1 MTARSVPMA
10 SLYLIASLSISLAA
24 IAVLA
29 GVSPLSAVMRAAVA
43 FMFFSALGW
52 VALFT
57 LRTTESQE
65 TAAEDQDDGL
75 GTHVD
80 VSVGPEENEQ
90 PLADGGQRNG
100 STFKQGSV

>member
-10 SLYLIASLSISLAA
+10 SLYLIASLSISLAT

-29 GVSPLSAVMRAAVA
+29 GVSPLSAVLRAAVA

-57 LRTTESQE
+57 LRTTESRE
-65 TAAEDQDDGL
+65 AAAEDEDNGL
-75 GTHVD
+75 GKHVD
-80 VSVGPEENEQ
+80 VSVGPEEHEQ
-90 PLADGGQRNG
+90 PIEGGG
-100 STFKQGSV
+100 